1 MLTDEQ
7 LWKCTQEELIQSVQ
21 RIQHE
26 KLAILHD
33 HSNKMKVASLLPAVY
48 VLGVEHF
55 LFLI

>member
-33 HSNKMKVASLLPAVY
+33 HSNKMKVALPAMY
-48 VLGVEHF
+48 VLGVEHL
-55 LFLI
+55 LF